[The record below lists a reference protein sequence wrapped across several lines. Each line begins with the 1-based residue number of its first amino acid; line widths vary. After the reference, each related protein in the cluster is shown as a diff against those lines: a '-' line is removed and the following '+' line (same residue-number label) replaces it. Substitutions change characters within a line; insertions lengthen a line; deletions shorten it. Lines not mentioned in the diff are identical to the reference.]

1 MSVRVKICGL
11 TSVAD
16 ARYAVQ
22 AGADLI
28 GLNFYPQSR
37 RAVSETTAKDIR
49 AVLPDHVLCV
59 GVFVNAARTGIAA
72 LVESLELDAIQF
84 HGDEDATALE
94 GWSVQTIQAV
104 RVQQDESLLELS
116 GHSRPAELGELG
128 ELAELVARSQADY
141 VLLDTYRPGRYGGTG
156 KTFAWE
162 QAASLP
168 IPFLERTIL
177 AGGLTPENVA
187 EAVRTVKP
195 WGIDVAS
202 GVESAPGRK
211 DVEKLHAFIHNAK
224 TAG

>member
-1 MSVRVKICGL
+1 MSIRVKICGI

-16 ARYAVQ
+16 AQYAVQ

-28 GLNFYPQSR
+28 GLNFYPRSPR
-37 RAVSETTAKDIR
+37 TVSETTAKEIR

-59 GVFVNAARTGIAA
+59 GVFVNAARIRIAA
-72 LVESLELDAIQF
+72 LVESLRLDAIQF

-104 RVQQDESLLELS
+104 RVPQDESLSGLS
-116 GHSRPAELGELG
+116 AFSG
-128 ELAELVARSQADY
+128 LAELVARSQADY

-162 QAASLP
+162 EAASLP
-168 IPFLERTIL
+168 IPFLARTIL

-187 EAVRTVKP
+187 EAVRTVRP
-195 WGIDVAS
+195 WAIDVAS
-202 GVESAPGRK
+202 GVEFAPGRK
-211 DVEKLHAFIHNAK
+211 DVEKLHTFIHNAK

>member
-1 MSVRVKICGL
+1 MSIRVKICGI

-16 ARYAVQ
+16 AQYAVQ

-28 GLNFYPQSR
+28 GLNFYPRSP
-37 RAVSETTAKDIR
+37 RAVAETTAQEIR
-49 AVLPDHVLCV
+49 AALPGHVLCV
-59 GVFVNAARTGIAA
+59 GVFVNAARTQIAA

-84 HGDEDATALE
+84 HGDEDTTALE

-104 RVQQDESLLELS
+104 RVPQHESLAGLS
-116 GHSRPAELGELG
+116 ER
-128 ELAELVARSQADY
+128 VARSQADY

-168 IPFLERTIL
+168 VPFLERTIL

-187 EAVRTVKP
+187 EAVRTVRP
-195 WGIDVAS
+195 WAIDVAS
-202 GVESAPGRK
+202 GVEFAPGRK
-211 DVEKLHAFIHNAK
+211 DVEKLHTFIHNAK

>member
-1 MSVRVKICGL
+1 MSIRVKICGI

-16 ARYAVQ
+16 AQYAVQ

-28 GLNFYPQSR
+28 GLNFYPWSPR
-37 RAVSETTAKDIR
+37 TVSETTAKEIR

-59 GVFVNAARTGIAA
+59 GVFVNAARIRIAA
-72 LVESLELDAIQF
+72 LVESLRLDAIQF

-104 RVQQDESLLELS
+104 RVPQDESLSGLS
-116 GHSRPAELGELG
+116 
-128 ELAELVARSQADY
+128 ELVAHSQAHY
-141 VLLDTYRPGRYGGTG
+141 VLLDTYRQGRYGGTG
-156 KTFAWE
+156 QTFAWE

-168 IPFLERTIL
+168 VPFLERTIL

-187 EAVRTVKP
+187 EAVGTVRP
-195 WGIDVAS
+195 WAIDVAS

-211 DVEKLHAFIHNAK
+211 DVEKLHTFIHNAK

>member
-1 MSVRVKICGL
+1 MSIRVKICGI

-28 GLNFYPQSR
+28 GLNFYPQSPR
-37 RAVSETTAKDIR
+37 TVSETTAQEIR
-49 AVLPDHVLCV
+49 AVLPDHVWCV
-59 GVFVNAARTGIAA
+59 GVFVNAARTRIAA
-72 LVESLELDAIQF
+72 LVESLDLDAIQF

-94 GWSVQTIQAV
+94 GWSAQTIQAV
-104 RVQQDESLLELS
+104 RVQQDESLSGLS
-116 GHSRPAELGELG
+116 AFSG
-128 ELAELVARSQADY
+128 LAELVARSQADY

-162 QAASLP
+162 EAASLP
-168 IPFLERTIL
+168 IPFLARTIL

-187 EAVRTVKP
+187 EAVRTVRP
-195 WGIDVAS
+195 WAIDVAS
-202 GVESAPGRK
+202 GVEFAPGRK
-211 DVEKLHAFIHNAK
+211 DVEKLHTFIHNAK

>member
-1 MSVRVKICGL
+1 MSIRVKICGI

-16 ARYAVQ
+16 AQYAVQ

-28 GLNFYPQSR
+28 GLNFYPRSP
-37 RAVSETTAKDIR
+37 RAVSETTAKEIR

-59 GVFVNAARTGIAA
+59 GVFVNATRIRIAA
-72 LVESLELDAIQF
+72 LIESLTLDAIQF
-84 HGDEDATALE
+84 HGDEEATALE

-104 RVQQDESLLELS
+104 RVQQDESLS
-116 GHSRPAELGELG
+116 G
-128 ELAELVARSQADY
+128 LAELVARSQADY

-156 KTFAWE
+156 KMFAWE

-168 IPFLERTIL
+168 VPFLARTIL

-187 EAVRTVKP
+187 EAVRTVRP
-195 WGIDVAS
+195 WAIDVAS

>member
-16 ARYAVQ
+16 AQYAVQ

-104 RVQQDESLLELS
+104 RVQQDESLLDLS
-116 GHSRPAELGELG
+116 EHLRPA
-128 ELAELVARSQADY
+128 ELAELVALSQADY

-195 WGIDVAS
+195 WGVDVAS

>member
-16 ARYAVQ
+16 AQYAVQ

-104 RVQQDESLLELS
+104 RVQQDESLLDLS
-116 GHSRPAELGELG
+116 EHLRPA
-128 ELAELVARSQADY
+128 ELAELVALSQADY

-156 KTFAWE
+156 KTFAW
-162 QAASLP
+162 QRAASLP

-177 AGGLTPENVA
+177 AGGLTPGNVA

-195 WGIDVAS
+195 WAVDVAS

-211 DVEKLHAFIHNAK
+211 DAEKLHAFIHNAK

>member
-1 MSVRVKICGL
+1 MSIRVKICGI

-16 ARYAVQ
+16 AQYAVQ

-28 GLNFYPQSR
+28 GLNFYPRSP
-37 RAVSETTAKDIR
+37 RAVSETTAKEIR
-49 AVLPDHVLCV
+49 AALPDHVLCV
-59 GVFVNAARTGIAA
+59 GVFVNATRARIAA

-104 RVQQDESLLELS
+104 RVQQDESPSGLS
-116 GHSRPAELGELG
+116 
-128 ELAELVARSQADY
+128 ELVARSQAHY

-156 KTFAWE
+156 KMFAWE

-168 IPFLERTIL
+168 VPFLEHTIL

-187 EAVRTVKP
+187 EAVRTVRP
-195 WGIDVAS
+195 WAIDVAS

-211 DVEKLHAFIHNAK
+211 DVEKLHTFIHNAK

>member
-1 MSVRVKICGL
+1 MSIRVKICGI

-16 ARYAVQ
+16 AQYAVQ

-28 GLNFYPQSR
+28 GLNFYPRSP
-37 RAVSETTAKDIR
+37 RAVSETTAKEIR
-49 AVLPDHVLCV
+49 AALPAHVLCV
-59 GVFVNAARTGIAA
+59 GVFVNATRARIAA

-116 GHSRPAELGELG
+116 GHSRPAEL
-128 ELAELVARSQADY
+128 AELVARSQADY

-156 KTFAWE
+156 TMFAWE

-168 IPFLERTIL
+168 VPFLARTIL

-187 EAVRTVKP
+187 EAVRTVRP
-195 WGIDVAS
+195 WAIDVAS

-211 DVEKLHAFIHNAK
+211 DVEKLHAFIRNAK
-224 TAG
+224 TAR

>member
-16 ARYAVQ
+16 AQYAVQ

-37 RAVSETTAKDIR
+37 RAVSEKTAREIR
-49 AVLPDHVLCV
+49 AVLPNHVLCV
-59 GVFVNAARTGIAA
+59 GVFVNAARARIAS

-84 HGDEDATALE
+84 HGDEEATALE
-94 GWSVQTIQAV
+94 GWPVQTIQAV
-104 RVQQDESLLELS
+104 HVQPNESLSELS
-116 GHSRPAELGELG
+116 G
-128 ELAELVARSQADY
+128 LAELVARSQADY
-141 VLLDTYRPGRYGGTG
+141 VLLDTYRSGRYGGTG

-162 QAASLP
+162 KAGTLP

-195 WGIDVAS
+195 WAVDVAS
-202 GVESAPGRK
+202 GVESVPGRK
-211 DVEKLHAFIHNAK
+211 DVEKLHTFIHNAK

>member
-1 MSVRVKICGL
+1 MSIRVKICGI

-16 ARYAVQ
+16 AQYAVQ

-28 GLNFYPQSR
+28 GLNFYPRSP
-37 RAVSETTAKDIR
+37 RAVSETTAKEIR
-49 AVLPDHVLCV
+49 AALPAHVLCV
-59 GVFVNAARTGIAA
+59 GVFVNATRARIAA

-104 RVQQDESLLELS
+104 RVQQDEPLSSLS
-116 GHSRPAELGELG
+116 
-128 ELAELVARSQADY
+128 ELVARSQAHY

-156 KTFAWE
+156 KMFAWE

-168 IPFLERTIL
+168 VPFLARTIL

-187 EAVRTVKP
+187 EAVRTVGP
-195 WGIDVAS
+195 WAVDVAS

-224 TAG
+224 TAR